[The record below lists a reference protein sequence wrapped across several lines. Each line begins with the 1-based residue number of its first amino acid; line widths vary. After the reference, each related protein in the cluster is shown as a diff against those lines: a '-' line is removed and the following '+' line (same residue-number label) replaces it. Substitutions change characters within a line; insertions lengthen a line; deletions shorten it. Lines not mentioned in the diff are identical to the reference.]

1 MQRRYCLFAIMFA
14 ALTGCADFDLKK
26 NIPWGAG
33 ENGQLER
40 PMKLVA
46 NWSET
51 VMTSG
56 ASQPIRGFGGRL
68 VFYANEGGKPVKVAG
83 TLSVYAFNETDG
95 FKDNVV
101 PERKFVFTEEQFAEH
116 HSDKGILKHSYNFWL
131 PFDEL
136 GGEQKQVSLLCRFVS
151 AQGDVVLSEQTR
163 HLLPGKPP
171 ANPTVPETLAADHP
185 GLPTRTPSVTQGA
198 QQQGVQQVGFFDPM
212 PPSTETRARMNT
224 TTIDLGATTPGGAQ
238 SIDLGSLPASGSADA
253 ASLGVPMPG
262 AGASQSMRSGVTAA
276 RLPALPSGESLR
288 LSTRSGLER
297 SRAPRASTSPPERGR
312 GLWQRPRGGW
322 PSGPAA
328 QHSAAPATA
337 DGSGP
342 ST

>member
-1 MQRRYCLFAIMFA
+1 MQRRYSLFAIMLA
-14 ALTGCADFDLKK
+14 TLVGCADFDLKK

-33 ENGQLER
+33 EDGQLER

-68 VFYANEGGKPVKVAG
+68 VYYANEGGKPVKVAG
-83 TLSVYAFNETDG
+83 TLTVYAFNETDG

-101 PERKFVFTEEQFAEH
+101 PERKFVFTEEQFAAH
-116 HSDKGILKHSYNFWL
+116 YTDKGILKHSYNFWL

-163 HLLPGKPP
+163 HVLPGKPP
-171 ANPTVPETLAADHP
+171 MNPTVPETLAVDHP
-185 GLPTRTPSVTQGA
+185 ALPTRTPPVT
-198 QQQGVQQVGFFDPM
+198 QGVQQVGYFDPM
-212 PPSTETRARMNT
+212 PPTTESRARMNT
-224 TTIDLGATTPGGAQ
+224 TTIDLGSDMPGGAHGIGLGGLTQ
-238 SIDLGSLPASGSADA
+238 SGASEATSLGSPTQSTGSA
-253 ASLGVPMPG
+253 
-262 AGASQSMRSGVTAA
+262 QFRQTGVTAA
-276 RLPALPSGESLR
+276 RLPALPSGETRR
-288 LSTRSGLER
+288 LSTRSVPER

-322 PSGPAA
+322 PSAPGA
-328 QHSAAPATA
+328 QRSTGPATA
-337 DGSGP
+337 GGSSP